1 MSFADYIDSIG
12 GKQIQIAG
20 PLEYIGS
27 GGPFDSVR
35 YTPPSLGYGATNIPR
50 PPSPNYNK
58 GYQTTGWVDAGGGF
72 LGYGGSVGALQN
84 VPQLSIGY
92 GDYLQTSGVAK
103 EHRQQIEAQQQ
114 QALIAQA
121 QERQLSRQQ
130 YANSLPT
137 FSPIQQAPVNINS
150 GWGQPGQQNYTQPA
164 QGGMLAGL
172 HRGSSGG
179 AGMLSGGLHRGGN
192 Q

>member
-1 MSFADYIDSIG
+1 MPTYSRFAQG
-12 GKQIQIAG
+12 GRQLTNQPDRYSSQG
-20 PLEYIGS
+20 WFDQE
-27 GGPFDSVR
+27 GGFQ
-35 YTPPSLGYGATNIPR
+35 GYGNADTLYSNNP
-50 PPSPNYNK
+50 
-58 GYQTTGWVDAGGGF
+58 
-72 LGYGGSVGALQN
+72 AL
-84 VPQLSIGY
+84 
-92 GDYLQTSGVAK
+92 
-103 EHRQQIEAQQQ
+103 AQQYIQHSFEGPQRQAQIFQNQ
-114 QALIAQA
+114 QVLAAQA

-150 GWGQPGQQNYTQPA
+150 GWGQPAQQNYSQPA
-164 QGGMLAGL
+164 QGGMLGGL